1 MAEVP
6 STLQLA
12 PGSSAPEFR
21 LPDPKGTLHSP
32 AGLVAGHRG
41 LLLFFACNHCPFVVH
56 LADAIGA
63 FSGEIAAKGLATA
76 AIASNDVGRYPQ
88 DGPEHMAG
96 FAEKHHWDFPYLFD
110 ASQEVAIAYGAACTP
125 DFFLFDGDLNLAY
138 AGQFDDSRP
147 GRGEP
152 GGADLRRAVEF
163 MLAGEPV
170 PEPWIPSSGCNIKW
184 LPGKEPA
191 WFL

>member
-6 STLQLA
+6 STFQLA
-12 PGSSAPEFR
+12 VGATAPDFSLPEPDGR
-21 LPDPKGTLHSP
+21 LHAP
-32 AGLVAGHRG
+32 ASLAAGHRG

-63 FSGEIAAKGLATA
+63 FSSEIAAQGLATV
-76 AIASNDVGRYPQ
+76 AIASNDVARYPQ
-88 DGPEHMAG
+88 DGPEHMPA
-96 FAEKHHWDFPYLFD
+96 FAAKHGWDFPYLHD
-110 ASQEVAIAYGAACTP
+110 AAQEVALAYGAACTP
-125 DFFLFDGDLNLAY
+125 DFFLFDADLRLAY

-152 GGADLRRAVEF
+152 DGADLRRAVEA
-163 MLAGEPV
+163 MLAGAPL
-170 PEPWIPSSGCNIKW
+170 PQPWTPSSGCNIKW